1 MESGHQL
8 TAVQAGLAF
17 SCVVD
22 PRMVGSQ
29 GIRRM
34 QLFRRESGSLIDEL
48 NVRPFN
54 GPILGRKRELAT
66 AQPSPKQRQ

>member
-1 MESGHQL
+1 MDSGHQL
-8 TAVQAGLAF
+8 TPVQTALEF
-17 SCVVD
+17 RCVVD

-34 QLFRRESGSLIDEL
+34 RLFRRKLGSLLDEL
-48 NVRPFN
+48 NVRLFN
-54 GPILGRKRELAT
+54 GAILGRKRELLA